1 MMRFKKRACAKKRGD
16 AALLSGWSPA
26 YRRQVR
32 CLLALRSQEDT
43 HALVLSTGTV
53 RRLEECLASLVAF
66 RDAWRFVSVCIRHS
80 AGAIQTNH
88 DRLIP
93 ANTQSA
99 LALLIGRPQRL
110 CLITPG
116 HNSQP
121 PSPTA
126 AFIISRCRLSA
137 LSEHPGLR
145 AKYTMSSFEGA
156 RFDSLACSRRLAANY
171 GAGASLAL
179 QSMAPC
185 PMPIPN

>member
-1 MMRFKKRACAKKRGD
+1 MRR
-16 AALLSGWSPA
+16 SGGTLRSYLAGCPA

-32 CLLALRSQEDT
+32 CLLAAEPGRYTRSCFVYRQSSP
-43 HALVLSTGTV
+43 ARGMSGI
-53 RRLEECLASLVAF
+53 LVAF
-66 RDAWRFVSVCIRHS
+66 RDACRFVSVCIRHS
-80 AGAIQTNH
+80 AGAMQTNH

-99 LALLIGRPQRL
+99 LALLIGRSKRL
-110 CLITPG
+110 SLITPG

-145 AKYTMSSFEGA
+145 AKYTMSSLEGT
-156 RFDSLACSRRLAANY
+156 RFDALACSRPWLLITALERL
-171 GAGASLAL
+171 
-179 QSMAPC
+179 
-185 PMPIPN
+185 